1 MIQAPCASSRNNV
14 KNVDQALKCESCGL
28 REHLSC
34 MREPDKPSEELNIL
48 LCQSQCNALWAVCSI
63 CHSQG
68 SVTKK
73 LYELESKTLVL
84 EERLHTNELLLQEEE
99 CLVDH
104 LQREL
109 LEARTDRDRI
119 LQLFEKQKMSYRK
132 SRMGRRKESHK
143 RLNSHHILTS
153 QHSSSQYNSSLFL

>member
-1 MIQAPCASSRNNV
+1 MAQAPCANCRNNV
-14 KNVDQALKCESCGL
+14 KNVDQALQCELCGL
-28 REHLSC
+28 WEHLSC
-34 MREPDKPSEELNIL
+34 MREPDKPSKELYTF

-84 EERLHTNELLLQEEE
+84 EERLHTSELLLQEKE

-104 LQREL
+104 LQTEL
-109 LEARTDRDRI
+109 LEAKTDRDRI
-119 LQLFEKQKMSYRK
+119 LQLFEKQKMNLQEKPDGKKGGK
-132 SRMGRRKESHK
+132 SQQAEQPPPSDQPAQQQP
-143 RLNSHHILTS
+143 L
-153 QHSSSQYNSSLFL
+153 Q